1 MRRNATRQRT
11 PNCVSIIFYYTFLQ
25 MSFSGRLN
33 NLSSQN
39 SNNVVPLSI
48 SKSDEDK
55 FNLPQVLHNGAGA
68 LDEEQRQVLV
78 EDWITCKNQLLEQS
92 RTMKQLK
99 EAHEVQ
105 LVSLSRQLL
114 ELECGLRKRERELC
128 SILKQRDQVIREQ
141 NGIIQFL
148 TKKTGNKGSTDIVSL
163 ADEAAAKIPQWN
175 NADKKE
181 TGVTESASSN
191 EVALAS
197 ILESESENDSA
208 VIIDDLSS
216 PKR

>member
-1 MRRNATRQRT
+1 
-11 PNCVSIIFYYTFLQ
+11 

-48 SKSDEDK
+48 SKSECNEDK
-55 FNLPQVLHNGAGA
+55 FNLPQVLHKGAGA

-148 TKKTGNKGSTDIVSL
+148 TKKTGSKGSTDIVSL

-175 NADKKE
+175 NANDKKKTTTTAVAE
-181 TGVTESASSN
+181 MAVGSTN
-191 EVALAS
+191 EVSLAS

-208 VIIDDLSS
+208 VIIDDLAS

>member
-1 MRRNATRQRT
+1 
-11 PNCVSIIFYYTFLQ
+11 

-33 NLSSQN
+33 NLSSQT

-48 SKSDEDK
+48 SKADEDQ
-55 FNLPQVLHNGAGA
+55 FTIPQVLHKGGT
-68 LDEEQRQVLV
+68 LDDEQRQVLV
-78 EDWITCKNQLLEQS
+78 DDWIACKQQLLEQS

-99 EAHEVQ
+99 ETHEVQ

-163 ADEAAAKIPQWN
+163 ADEAVAKIPQWN
-175 NADKKE
+175 KADKKE
-181 TGVTESASSN
+181 TEASTQ
-191 EVALAS
+191 EAALAS

-208 VIIDDLSS
+208 VIIDDLAS